1 MRKKREK
8 KRYLVGLMEASNYGE
23 EISILACSKLE
34 ARKKAQK
41 VINTELIYSGML
53 IDYVVEARYN

>member
-1 MRKKREK
+1 
-8 KRYLVGLMEASNYGE
+8 MEASNYGE